1 MDEADVL
8 ALFDRCSNVGRWG
21 ADDALGTLNLITAER
36 RLAALALPTS
46 GRVVSLGFDLEVGTS
61 RQDVASAKL
70 ALRYGP
76 EHAPL
81 DAHDTLSLSIHGFE
95 ATHIDA
101 PGHVFF
107 DGRAWGGRP
116 VSTIALE
123 DGLAFGSIQP
133 LGARGIVTRGV
144 LLDVAAFRGVAHLSV
159 GDGISAADLD
169 AAEDRSGI
177 RVSPGDAIF
186 IRGGHGVRK
195 ALEGDSHDETAAH
208 EGVLPDVLPWLHERG
223 VAVYSGD
230 CIELRPSGYP
240 RVPMPL
246 HQIGLTSMGLCIL
259 DVPDVEALA
268 AACRDEGR
276 VEFLLIAAPLRV
288 PGGTGSA
295 VNPLAIF

>member
-1 MDEADVL
+1 MDEAEVL
-8 ALFDRCSNVGRWG
+8 ALFDTCSNVGRWG
-21 ADDALGTLNLITAER
+21 TDDGLGTLNLITPER
-36 RLAALALPTS
+36 RLVALALPRS

-61 RQDVASAKL
+61 RQDVPSAGL
-70 ALRYGP
+70 APRYQP
-76 EHAPL
+76 RDAPI
-81 DAHDTLSLSIHGFE
+81 DAHDTLSLSVHGFE

-116 VSTIALE
+116 VSTITRD

-133 LGARGIVTRGV
+133 LGERGIVTRGV
-144 LLDVAAFRGVAHLSV
+144 LLDVAAAWGVAHLSV
-159 GDGISAADLD
+159 GDGIGAADLD
-169 AAEDRSGI
+169 AAAERAAISVG
-177 RVSPGDAIF
+177 SGDAIF

-195 ALEGDSHDETAAH
+195 ALEGDAHDESAAH
-208 EGVLPDVLPWLHERG
+208 EGVLPDVLPWLRERG

-230 CIELRPSGYP
+230 CIERRPSGYP

-246 HQIGLTSMGLCIL
+246 HQIGLAAMGLCIL
-259 DVPDVEALA
+259 DVPDVEALVS
-268 AACRDEGR
+268 ACRQEGR
-276 VEFLLIAAPLRV
+276 AEFLLIAAPLRV